1 MIQVVDNVYE
11 LSNRFFSH
19 STFSTPAVAVVP
31 TPNGPNPHGK
41 APLSLGAQ
49 LPTLN
54 EANAQDVV
62 KVRLNL
68 ALNEPGKVYYTV
80 QVEGAWDKRKDSPQ
94 FDMGTWETF
103 VCDIALPQLFAVCK
117 YEQVALT
124 RSRQLIHARFS
135 LETESRFI
143 GDIRQR
149 IRDEN
154 A

>member
-11 LSNRFFSH
+11 LSNKFFSH
-19 STFSTPAVAVVP
+19 SAFSTPAVAVFT

-41 APLSLGAQ
+41 DPLSLGAQ
-49 LPTLN
+49 LPTLD

-80 QVEGAWDKRKDSPQ
+80 QVEGVWDKREDSPQ

-143 GDIRQR
+143 GDMRQR
-149 IRDEN
+149 LRTEN
-154 A
+154 S